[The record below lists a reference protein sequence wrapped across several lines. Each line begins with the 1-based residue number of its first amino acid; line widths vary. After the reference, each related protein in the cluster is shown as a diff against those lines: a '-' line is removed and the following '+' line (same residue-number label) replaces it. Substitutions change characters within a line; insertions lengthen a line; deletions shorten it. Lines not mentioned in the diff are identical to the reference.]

1 MSFQNFERN
10 PPTPCDSVEWV
21 FFLFLKYQI
30 PYLFI
35 YLSDE
40 LIVCLVDWRLRWIGS
55 SKIINILITNNIIL
69 SIFLIK
75 VNNKSFLSI
84 CSAKSIKMYFLLW
97 RSSHWLRNELIN
109 SVCLV
114 SCIVFKLK
122 GMTINFPSLK
132 AVQGDCI
139 KIQYVQVQLRSCS
152 VLVTINTSLFSHPI
166 FITAPTSR
174 KFTSEKQILLNVC
187 RKREERWAGLCSS
200 FFVSSW
206 QNIQTL
212 QQ

>member
-1 MSFQNFERN
+1 
-10 PPTPCDSVEWV
+10 
-21 FFLFLKYQI
+21 
-30 PYLFI
+30 
-35 YLSDE
+35 
-40 LIVCLVDWRLRWIGS
+40 
-55 SKIINILITNNIIL
+55 
-69 SIFLIK
+69 
-75 VNNKSFLSI
+75 
-84 CSAKSIKMYFLLW
+84 MYFLLW

-187 RKREERWAGLCSS
+187 RKREERWAELCSS
-200 FFVSSW
+200 FFVCPSLGICSSLTEHT
-206 QNIQTL
+206 TL
-212 QQ
+212 QQSPPRTSHLSGGTCPPGPGTQRSSPGEEQVRGQLARSEPSLISPHEMFGRQCRARLLNNKFPFYCAD